1 MLRGVLNFV
10 QKERLDFRRDPAR
23 LRAAI
28 VLPVIQLLLL
38 GYAVNLD
45 VKKIPMVVY
54 DADQSMESRRLVER
68 FTSSGYF
75 VLEAWLSDRR
85 EIDGWLERGDAA
97 FALVIPRRF
106 EAHLRAHRT
115 VKLQAFVDG
124 SDAAFGARSLNYAAL
139 IIQAFSRRIIVERL
153 SSVGQGKHRAAGI
166 DVRTRAW
173 FNPELESR
181 WFFIPGILALV
192 LMIITMAGT
201 AVSIVREKEFGTMEQ
216 LIVTPVH
223 PYEIIL
229 GKLIPA
235 AFLGMVDVL
244 VILAIIRFLFK
255 VPLEG
260 SFWLLL
266 GLCALFLLT
275 TLGLGLLI
283 STVAHTQQ
291 QAMMT
296 AMFFA
301 MMPMLILSGF
311 VFPIENMP
319 YPIQL
324 ITYLLPLRYFFTIVR
339 GIFLKGVG
347 LEVLWDET
355 LALLIFGV
363 VILALSI
370 KRFHKRLE

>member
-1 MLRGVLNFV
+1 MLRGILNFV
-10 QKERLDFRRDPAR
+10 EKERLDFRRDPVR

-28 VLPVIQLLLL
+28 VLPVIQLILL

-54 DADQSMESRRLVER
+54 DADQSVESRRLVER

-75 VLEAWLSDRR
+75 VLQAWLDDSRAMDS
-85 EIDGWLERGDAA
+85 WLDRGDAA
-97 FALVIPRRF
+97 FALVIPRGF
-106 EAHLRAHRT
+106 ASDLQAQRT
-115 VKLQAFVDG
+115 VKLQAIVDG
-124 SDAAFGARSLNYAAL
+124 SDAAFGARSLNYAVL
-139 IIQAFSRRIIVERL
+139 IMQAFSRNIVMERL
-153 SSVGQGKHRAAGI
+153 QRMGQADRRVGI
-166 DVRTRAW
+166 SVRTRAW
-173 FNPELESR
+173 FNPELQSR
-181 WFFIPGILALV
+181 WFFIPGVLALV
-192 LMIITMAGT
+192 LMVITMAGT

-216 LIVTPVH
+216 LIVTPIR

-235 AFLGMVDVL
+235 AGLGMLDVL
-244 VILAIIRFLFK
+244 LILAIVRFIFR

-319 YPIQL
+319 YVIQL

-347 LEVLWDET
+347 LDVLWDEA
-355 LALLIFGV
+355 LALFIFGAG
-363 VILALSI
+363 ILILSI